1 MKVVSS
7 VSGQRS
13 KSQFVFEIFLD
24 PTWADPR
31 EAIRRATCDFTP
43 GTQVRIHVGDTGAI
57 GFGVPLLTRADFDW
71 YRGDLVWQFCG
82 SNQNR
87 LIDWQRLVLE
97 IEACK

>member
-1 MKVVSS
+1 MSS

-13 KSQFVFEIFLD
+13 KTQFVFELVLD

-31 EAIRRATCDFTP
+31 EGIRRATHDLMP
-43 GTQVRIHVGDTGAI
+43 GRIVRIHVGDVGPI
-57 GFGVPLLTRADFDW
+57 SFGVPFVTRADFDW